1 MYGGDPML
9 IWRGWGV
16 LTVVILFGAL
26 ILTQLVVDGLS
37 GDGTYEA
44 NPYLYGGF
52 ALIVGGMATHLTG
65 RWLDSRGRRRDLV
78 DQATG
83 ERFVLQDRNDL
94 FWISMRTWG
103 LIAIVAGTAMFLIGV
118 LDVVR

>member
-1 MYGGDPML
+1 ML

-52 ALIVGGMATHLTG
+52 ALIAGGMATHLTG

-103 LIAIVAGTAMFLIGV
+103 LIAIVAGTAMFSFGIVNGV
-118 LDVVR
+118 R